1 MIQSTTTG
9 ITKRIGCE
17 CGTIQSFNW
26 SWDTFGELYVELSN
40 RSIFTSMTIMII

>member
-17 CGTIQSFNW
+17 CWTIQSFDW
-26 SWDTFGELYVELSN
+26 ELGDLWYAVC
-40 RSIFTSMTIMII
+40 RTQ